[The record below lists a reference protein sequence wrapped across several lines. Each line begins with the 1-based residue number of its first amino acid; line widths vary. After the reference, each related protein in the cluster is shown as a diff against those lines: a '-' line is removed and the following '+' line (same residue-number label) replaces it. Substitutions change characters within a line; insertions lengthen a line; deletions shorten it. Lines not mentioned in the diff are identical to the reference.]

1 MEKFILKSQR
11 NITILDDKELK
22 ETTGG
27 AGYLNFPPI
36 MPDQRRR
43 RGG

>member
-22 ETTGG
+22 NIIGG
-27 AGYLNFPPI
+27 SGKKYPVA
-36 MPDQRRR
+36 PDPRRMKF
-43 RGG
+43 G